1 MAEVIRLTDEY
12 YIAAPSSTTQDS
24 RVLKDGE
31 TFGVFDLYGDI
42 RQTGLGEQGIY
53 HEGTRYLS
61 HLLFRLGNNQPFL
74 LSSTVK
80 QDNQLF
86 TVDLTNPDIYSQG
99 QIVLRRGDL
108 HLFRSKFI
116 WQASCYES
124 LRIVNYGLAPVAFT
138 FSLQFD
144 ADYADIFEVRG
155 VKRAKR
161 GTRLPDQLDTDHL
174 TFSYRGLD
182 QAIRRTD
189 LHFSPAPK
197 ILSASEALF
206 DTTLQSK
213 EEQTYTLTY
222 SFQSHTAHRPLRT
235 PELARRDAKQA
246 LDALHTEECTI
257 RTSNDEFNSWLN
269 RSLSDLR
276 MMYSETAYGIYPY
289 AGVPWFSTP
298 FGRDGIITALE
309 VLWLNPQVA
318 RGVLKYL
325 AAYQATQLI
334 AEKDAEPG
342 KILHEVRL
350 GEMAALQEI
359 PFDRYYGSTDATPLF
374 VMLAG
379 AYYERTGDMATI
391 RDIWPN
397 ILLALS
403 WIDTYGDGD
412 GDGFVETMRHSS
424 HGLVQQGW
432 KDSWDSVSHSDGSLP
447 QFPLALCE
455 VQGYVYD
462 AKLAAASLATVMG
475 ENQRAHE
482 LTAQAETLKDLF
494 NRKFWC
500 DAKSTYA
507 IALDRD
513 KQPCAI
519 KASNAGH
526 CLFTGIATVE
536 YARRV
541 ADTLLG
547 DGSFSG
553 WGVRTLDMEEVRY
566 NPMAYHNGSVWP
578 HDNAIIAAGLAR
590 YGCNEGIHKI
600 MSGLFDASLF
610 FDLQRLPELF
620 CGFGRRAGE
629 APTLYPVAC
638 SPQAWAAGAVFL
650 LLQTCLGLSIQANQS
665 TVCLTSPSLPEF
677 VSEVHIDNLRVGS
690 GTVGLVM
697 DRAFRGIGVERR
709 VGEATIVLR

>member
-1 MAEVIRLTDEY
+1 MAEVIRLTDEF

-24 RVLKDGE
+24 RVLKHGD

-42 RQTGLGEQGIY
+42 RETGLGEQGIY

-61 HLLFRLGNNQPFL
+61 HLVFRLGNSHPFL

-86 TVDLTNPDIYSQG
+86 TVDLTNPDVYSHG

-138 FSLQFD
+138 FSFHFD
-144 ADYADIFEVRG
+144 ADFADIFEVRG
-155 VKRAKR
+155 VSRANK
-161 GTRLPDQLDTDHL
+161 GTRLPDEFETDHL
-174 TFSYRGLD
+174 IFSYRGLD
-182 QAIRRTD
+182 QAVRRTD
-189 LHFSPAPK
+189 LHFSPAPRL
-197 ILSASEALF
+197 LSASEALF
-206 DTTLQSK
+206 DTTLESK
-213 EEQTYTLTY
+213 EEQNYTLTY
-222 SFQSHTAHRPLRT
+222 SFQSHPVQRPRRSH
-235 PELARRDAKQA
+235 EAARYEAKQA
-246 LDALHTEECTI
+246 LDALRTEECTI
-257 RTSNDEFNSWLN
+257 RTSNEKFNSWLS

-276 MMYSETAYGIYPY
+276 MMYSDTPHGIYPY

-309 VLWLNPQVA
+309 VLWLNPLVA
-318 RGVLKYL
+318 RGVLHYL
-325 AAYQATQLI
+325 AANQATQLI

-359 PFDRYYGSTDATPLF
+359 PFDRYYGSTDSTPLF

-379 AYYERTGDMATI
+379 AYYERTGDLPTI
-391 RDIWPN
+391 RAIWPQ
-397 ILLALS
+397 ILLALG
-403 WIDTYGDGD
+403 WIDTYGDLD

-432 KDSWDSVSHSDGSLP
+432 KDSWDSVSHRDGALP

-455 VQGYVYD
+455 VQGYVYA
-462 AKLAAASLATVMG
+462 AKLAAAELALALG
-475 ENQRAHE
+475 ENDRART
-482 LTAQAETLKDLF
+482 LTSQAETLKELF
-494 NRKFWC
+494 NRTFWC
-500 DAKSTYA
+500 DALSTYA

-526 CLFTGIATVE
+526 CLFTGIATTE

-541 ADTLLG
+541 AKTLLSES
-547 DGSFSG
+547 SFSG
-553 WGVRTLDMEEVRY
+553 WGIRTLDMGEVRY

-590 YGCNEGIHKI
+590 YGCNDGIHQI
-600 MSGLFDASLF
+600 MNGLFDASLF

-620 CGFGRRAGE
+620 CGFGRRTGE
-629 APTLYPVAC
+629 GPTLYPVAC

-665 TVCLTSPSLPEF
+665 TVSLTSPSLPEF